1 MINVNSP
8 KMVLVMIFILYFNL
22 KLTHPIVE
30 APSQGKK
37 LSLYSISDLII
48 DYCLRGSML
57 GRFSLLEL

>member
-22 KLTHPIVE
+22 KLTHPTVE
-30 APSQGKK
+30 APSQSKK
-37 LSLYSISDLII
+37 LSLYSISDLIT
-48 DYCLRGSML
+48 DYCLKGSML